1 MGKQQKAVR
10 GEPRAMAQSTSRSV
24 HVIGAGIVGSCT
36 AWWLRRA
43 GFDVTLIEKNAPGE
57 GASLGN
63 AGSIGLGSVP
73 PLGMPGMVWKA
84 PGMFLNPMHPLT
96 VRLSH
101 LPKAIPWFVRFA
113 MATRRSRVEAIA
125 DARAALLSHA
135 GVALSDLLHEIG
147 HPEMIEP
154 RGLIHT
160 YESESKLKGGMY
172 AVEMRRKRGIP
183 LEVKTGDELREMEPA
198 LSDKVVG
205 GVWYPDVQDCI
216 NPMRMTK
223 LISEA
228 FVANGG
234 TLVKA
239 EVKGFNVGP
248 EGPTDIITDQGTLPC
263 DLVVIAAGAWS
274 RKFAAEL
281 GCDVPL
287 ASERGYHIMIT
298 DPGTKPKIH
307 LSSNDRFI
315 AISPMEHGLRMST
328 MSEFAAIDA
337 APKHERAFRIIKEA
351 TNIVRG
357 LRLDVASQWVGSR
370 PATPDSLPVI
380 GFSPAFRNVLFGF
393 GHGHVGLTFGA
404 VTGRILSQLAAGSR
418 PNFDI
423 SAYRPDRDY
432 TGGHLPPSPH
442 A

>member
-1 MGKQQKAVR
+1 MS
-10 GEPRAMAQSTSRSV
+10 ESTSRRV

-36 AWWLRRA
+36 AWWMRRA
-43 GFDVTLIEKNAPGE
+43 GFDVTLIEKNVPGE

-73 PLGMPGMVWKA
+73 PLGMPGMAWKA
-84 PGMFLNPMHPLT
+84 AGMFLDPMHPLT
-96 VRLSH
+96 ARLSH
-101 LPKAIPWFVRFA
+101 LPKSIPWFIRFA
-113 MATRRSRVEAIA
+113 MATKRSRVESIS
-125 DARAALLSHA
+125 DARANLLAHA
-135 GVALSDLLHEIG
+135 GDALADLLHQIG
-147 HPEMIEP
+147 HSEMVEP

-160 YESESKLKGGMY
+160 YENKDKLAKGMY
-172 AVEMRRKRGIP
+172 AVELRRKRGIRV
-183 LEVKTGDELREMEPA
+183 EVKTGDELREMEPA
-198 LSDKVVG
+198 LSDNVVG
-205 GVWYPDVQDCI
+205 GMWYPDVQDCI

-228 FVANGG
+228 FVAAGG
-234 TLVKA
+234 KLMTA
-239 EVKGFNVGP
+239 EVKGFNLGA
-248 EGPTDIITDQGTLPC
+248 EGPTGIITDQGTLPC

-274 RKFAAEL
+274 RKFASEL

-298 DPGTKPKIH
+298 DPGTLPKIH

-315 AISPMEHGLRMST
+315 AISPMEHGLRMSS

-337 APKHERAFRIIKEA
+337 KPNHERAFRIIKEA

-357 LRLDVASQWVGSR
+357 LKLDVASRWVGSR
-370 PATPDSLPVI
+370 PSMPDSLPVI

-393 GHGHVGLTFGA
+393 GHGHIGLTLGA
-404 VTGRILSQLAAGSR
+404 VTGRILSQLAAGAT
-418 PNFDI
+418 PNIDI
-423 SAYRPDRDY
+423 SAYRPDRDF

>member
-1 MGKQQKAVR
+1 MSD
-10 GEPRAMAQSTSRSV
+10 STSRRV

-43 GFDVTLIEKNAPGE
+43 GFDVTLIEKNEPGE

-73 PLGMPGMVWKA
+73 PLGMPGMAWKA
-84 PGMFLNPMHPLT
+84 PGMFLDPLHPLT
-96 VRLSH
+96 VQLSH
-101 LPKAIPWFVRFA
+101 LPRAIPWFVRFA
-113 MATRRSRVEAIA
+113 MATKRSRVESIA
-125 DARAALLSHA
+125 DARANLLAHA
-135 GVALSDLLHEIG
+135 GDALADVLSEIG
-147 HPEMIEP
+147 HSEMVES

-160 YESESKLKGGMY
+160 YESKEKLAKGMY
-172 AVEMRRKRGIP
+172 AVEMRRKRGIR

-198 LSDKVVG
+198 LSEKIAG
-205 GVWYPDVQDCI
+205 GTWYPDVQDCI

-223 LISEA
+223 VIANA

-234 TLVKA
+234 KMLRADVR
-239 EVKGFNVGP
+239 GFDIGA
-248 EGPTDIITDQGTLPC
+248 EGPRQIVTDQGTVPC
-263 DLVVIAAGAWS
+263 DLVVITAGAWS
-274 RKFAAEL
+274 RQFASKL

-298 DPGTKPKIH
+298 DPGIKPKIH

-315 AISPMEHGLRMST
+315 AISPMEHGLRLST

-337 APKHERAFRIIKEA
+337 PPNHERAFRIIKQA

-357 LRLDVASQWVGSR
+357 LKLDVASRWVGSR
-370 PATPDSLPVI
+370 PSMPDSLPVI

-404 VTGRILSQLAAGSR
+404 VTGRILSQLAAGAT
-418 PNFDI
+418 PNIDI